1 MRNRVARSDVR
12 GQRTRLRRLVRTSV
26 VLALVPAFLAAL
38 AGMATAAPVA
48 AESAPSGM
56 GGPFSIAAVVI
67 GLGGLIAG
75 LLRHRRRA
83 IASVPPVAPPTP
95 APAPLPEPTGERAA

>member
-1 MRNRVARSDVR
+1 MRNRVVR

-38 AGMATAAPVA
+38 AGVATAAPLA
-48 AESAPSGM
+48 ADSMPSGM

-75 LLRHRRRA
+75 LLRHRRRV
-83 IASVPPVAPPTP
+83 IASVPPVVPP
-95 APAPLPEPTGERAA
+95 APVVEPTGERAA

>member
-12 GQRTRLRRLVRTSV
+12 GQRTRLRRLVRTCV
-26 VLALVPAFLAAL
+26 VLAMVPAFLAAL
-38 AGMATAAPVA
+38 AGVATAAPVA
-48 AESAPSGM
+48 ADSMPSGM

-83 IASVPPVAPPTP
+83 ITSVPPVAPP
-95 APAPLPEPTGERAA
+95 APVVEPTGERAA

>member
-1 MRNRVARSDVR
+1 MRTRVASSDVR
-12 GQRTRLRRLVRTSV
+12 GQRTRTRRLVRTSV

-38 AGMATAAPVA
+38 AGVAAAAPVA
-48 AESAPSGM
+48 ADSMPSGM

-75 LLRHRRRA
+75 LLRHRRRV
-83 IASVPPVAPPTP
+83 ITSVPPVAPVVPP
-95 APAPLPEPTGERAA
+95 APVAEPTGERAA